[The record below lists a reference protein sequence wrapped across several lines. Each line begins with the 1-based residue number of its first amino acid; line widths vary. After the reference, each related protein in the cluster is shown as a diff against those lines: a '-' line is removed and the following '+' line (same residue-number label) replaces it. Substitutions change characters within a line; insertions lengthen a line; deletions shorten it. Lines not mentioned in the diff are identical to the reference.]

1 MSLLHEQMEG
11 LEELM
16 TTGYILA
23 IDPSSGSANS
33 QPGYA
38 IYRNGAL
45 GDYGIIRLT
54 ARTKL
59 ASRLFYLA
67 ESIRNDFQKPDIL
80 VVERINSV
88 FGNTNGGNMGFMAK
102 QMASLQRAV
111 GVVQS
116 CFEVPVI
123 EVPPVTWRKYVK
135 DSYVKTDEHDA
146 VMLGYTAIIEAGQQA
161 GLDINPKLPW
171 ETSYVPHQDKGLKRK
186 RKAVENKGR

>member
-1 MSLLHEQMEG
+1 MSLLHEQLAG
-11 LEELM
+11 LEELI
-16 TTGYILA
+16 TTGYVLA

-38 IYRNGAL
+38 IYRGGVL
-45 GDYGIIRLT
+45 GDYGIIKLT
-54 ARTKL
+54 PRTKL
-59 ASRLFYLA
+59 ASRLFYLG

-88 FGNTNGGNMGFMAK
+88 FGNTKGGNMGFMAK

-135 DSYVKTDEHDA
+135 EDYKKTDEHDA
-146 VMLGYTAIIEAGQQA
+146 VMLGFTAIIEAAQMA
-161 GLDINPKLPW
+161 GLSTNPKLPW
-171 ETSYVPHQDKGLKRK
+171 ETNYVPHSGQKLKGK
-186 RKAVENKGR
+186 RKATQNKR

>member
-1 MSLLHEQMEG
+1 MSLLHEQLNG
-11 LEELM
+11 FEEQV

-38 IYRNGAL
+38 IFKGGVL
-45 GDYGIIRLT
+45 QDYGIIQLT
-54 ARTKL
+54 PRTKL
-59 ASRLFYLA
+59 ASRLYYLA
-67 ESIRNDFQKPDIL
+67 DSIRKDFQKPDIL

-88 FGNTNGGNMGFMAK
+88 FGNTKGGNMGFMAK

-135 DSYVKTDEHDA
+135 EDYKKTDEHDA
-146 VMLGYTAIIEAGQQA
+146 VMLGYTAIIEAAQIA
-161 GLDINPKLPW
+161 GLDTNPKLPW
-171 ETSYVPHQDKGLKRK
+171 ETNYVPNQDKGPKRK
-186 RKAVENKGR
+186 RKKLED